1 MTKENAHLY
10 LQIVQALADGK
21 TVQFL
26 DTDNNWKDRVSHN
39 FGNTPD
45 RYRIKPEPVMIP
57 LGPEDVPPGSVVRG
71 AGETQDEG
79 WCLITSCSL
88 TGIRIWRH
96 CDPDYQDEIRWDDL
110 YDNGSQIKRLGEDWK
125 PCYKPANE

>member
-1 MTKENAHLY
+1 MTKENASRY
-10 LQIVQALADGK
+10 LSIVQALADGK

-26 DTDNNWKDRVSHN
+26 DTDDNWKDRVSHN

-57 LGPEDVPPGSVVRG
+57 LGPEDVPPGSAFRQRHYNPGVWHG
-71 AGETQDEG
+71 AIFATCDGVTIGLANGFEFISNET
-79 WCLITSCSL
+79 LRSL
-88 TGIRIWRH
+88 
-96 CDPDYQDEIRWDDL
+96 YE
-110 YDNGSQIKRLGEDWK
+110 IKRPGEDWK